1 MKNYQVDYTPAAKKA
16 LAGLDKSPRER
27 IQKWIE
33 KNLEG
38 CENPRQ
44 YGESLEGD
52 LRTFWRYR
60 VGDYRL
66 VAEIQDDKVII
77 LIVGV
82 DKRNDVYK
90 KKNRRNLK

>member
-1 MKNYQVDYTPAAKKA
+1 MKSYKVDYSPTAKKA
-16 LAGLDKSPRER
+16 LSKLDKVVRQR

-38 CENPRQ
+38 CENPRI
-44 YGESLEGD
+44 YGDALEGE

-60 VGDYRL
+60 IGDYRL
-66 VAEIQDDKVII
+66 IAEIKDDQVII

-82 DKRNDVYK
+82 DKRNDIYK
-90 KKNRRNLK
+90 KKSKNKLK